1 MAREDALKDKI
12 MKLGSKQKL
21 NGVLKYINHP
31 RTVWVISHHS
41 YFIYTNIEIGR
52 CFFWG
57 KQGFLCYR
65 NFFGH
70 FCSPSDCLV

>member
-31 RTVWVISHHS
+31 SDEVRVTVAIALGMIPTYESGMGLIPLLRDQSV
-41 YFIYTNIEIGR
+41 
-52 CFFWG
+52 
-57 KQGFLCYR
+57 L
-65 NFFGH
+65 
-70 FCSPSDCLV
+70 L

>member
-31 RTVWVISHHS
+31 SDEVRVTVAIALA
-41 YFIYTNIEIGR
+41 ILAT
-52 CFFWG
+52 
-57 KQGFLCYR
+57 
-65 NFFGH
+65 
-70 FCSPSDCLV
+70 

>member
-31 RTVWVISHHS
+31 
-41 YFIYTNIEIGR
+41 
-52 CFFWG
+52 
-57 KQGFLCYR
+57 
-65 NFFGH
+65 
-70 FCSPSDCLV
+70 SDEVRKINNNLHYVNTAYM